1 MGEGRVQHYSDIAVE
16 FINLK
21 VDVNVTAGYE
31 AVVAVKQATS
41 TIPIVVAGVGNPVGY
56 NLVARLARPGAN
68 ITSFSTQS
76 SDAGPRRRGDPIL
89 SLRDSPLLH
98 PVRSPRGTELKVD
111 WSARAGPHVG
121 VERSQGSRVG
131 RTLF

>member
-41 TIPIVVAGVGNPVGY
+41 TIPIVVAGVGDPVGY

-76 SDAGPRRRGDPIL
+76 SIL